1 MNSQNHENQCALL
14 VINRLSGGDS
24 RISRMLKEGYLPA
37 EMLWKIREDNL
48 LELRQSLI
56 ELEKV
61 FLPEEE
67 MERCGRLGISCVS
80 LIDDEYPAALKEIH
94 DPPIILYVRGSLQ
107 PSDDAAGLAVVG
119 SRHATAYGLY
129 HARKFAREM
138 SENGFT
144 IISGLARGIDQA
156 AHEGAL
162 EFPSGRTVAVL
173 GCGAD
178 QIYPPESR
186 KLYSLIVERGAV
198 ISEYALGAQPLSHH
212 FPRRNRIISGLSL
225 GVLVVEAHVRSG
237 SLITARQALE
247 QGRDVFAMPG
257 RIDQLTSQGTHEL
270 LREGACLTDAS
281 WIMVEALGAEAQRRL
296 RVFSP
301 KRSASG
307 THPEASFDLSLKQSR
322 GLSDGKG
329 IGGDPGHQ
337 RLLAL
342 LGPQG
347 LTCEELQ
354 ERMGI
359 PAGDFFSL
367 LLKLEMTRRLRKNPD
382 GRYVLNVR

>member
-1 MNSQNHENQCALL
+1 MNSQNHENQSALL
-14 VINRLSGGDS
+14 VINRLTGGDS
-24 RISRMLKEGYLPA
+24 GISRMLREGCLPA
-37 EMLWKIREDNL
+37 EVLSKIREENL
-48 LELRQSLI
+48 LGFRQGLE
-56 ELEKV
+56 ELEKA
-61 FLPEEE
+61 FHPEEE
-67 MERCGRLGISCVS
+67 MERCARLGISCLS
-80 LIDDEYPAALKEIH
+80 LIDREYPAGLKEIH
-94 DPPIILYVRGSLQ
+94 DPPIVLYIRGALL

-119 SRHATAYGLY
+119 SRHATTYGLY

-138 SENGFT
+138 SGSGFT

-173 GCGAD
+173 GCGVD
-178 QIYPPESR
+178 EIYPPESR
-186 KLYSLIVERGAV
+186 KLYSRIMERGAV
-198 ISEYALGAQPLSHH
+198 ISEYALGAQPLAHH
-212 FPRRNRIISGLSL
+212 FPKRNRIISGLSL

-237 SLITARQALE
+237 SLITARQALD

-281 WIMVEALGAEAQRRL
+281 WIMVEALGAEARRRL
-296 RVFSP
+296 RIFSGQKADAEKDP
-301 KRSASG
+301 PELSVLSG
-307 THPEASFDLSLKQSR
+307 EQGDRPVAEEVL
-322 GLSDGKG
+322 
-329 IGGDPGHQ
+329 GGDAES
-337 RLLAL
+337 RRILSL

-354 ERMGI
+354 ERMRI
-359 PAGDFFSL
+359 PAGDFFPL

>member
-14 VINRLSGGDS
+14 VLNRLTGGDS
-24 RISRMLKEGYLPA
+24 GISRMLKEGCLPA
-37 EMLWKIREDNL
+37 EMLLKIREENL
-48 LELRQSLI
+48 LGFQQSLT
-56 ELEKV
+56 ELEKS
-61 FLPEEE
+61 FYPEQE
-67 MERCGRLGISCVS
+67 MEKCALSGISCLS
-80 LIDDEYPAALKEIH
+80 LLDREYPAALKEIH
-94 DPPIILYVRGSLQ
+94 DPPIVLYVRGSLL

-119 SRHATAYGLY
+119 SRHATSYGLY

-173 GCGAD
+173 GSGAD
-178 QIYPPESR
+178 EIYPPESR
-186 KLYSLIVERGAV
+186 KLYSRIVERGAV
-198 ISEYALGAQPLSHH
+198 ISEYALGAKPLAHH

-281 WIMVEALGAEAQRRL
+281 WIMLEALGSEAQRRL
-296 RVFSP
+296 QLFSAQ
-301 KRSASG
+301 KA
-307 THPEASFDLSLKQSR
+307 AFDLSLEGASELPGRPCR
-322 GLSDGKG
+322 GLPEEET
-329 IGGDPGHQ
+329 IGGDPENH

-354 ERMGI
+354 ERMRI
-359 PAGDFFSL
+359 PASDFFSL